1 MEHPAKRLEDTVHQ
15 RVRLGILTML
25 IDKPRADFSQLRDT
39 LHLTDGNLS
48 RHLQVLEDA
57 GYVRIVK
64 LFENRKPKTWVSVT
78 REGRGALEAEIDALR
93 ELIERIDG

>member
-1 MEHPAKRLEDTVHQ
+1 VKRLEDTVHQ

-25 IDKPRADFSQLRDT
+25 AEVSRSDFSHIRDA

-48 RHLQVLEDA
+48 RHLQVLDDA
-57 GYVRIVK
+57 GYVRIDK

-78 REGRGALEAEIDALR
+78 RQGRSALLAEIAALR
-93 ELIERIDG
+93 ELIEKIDG